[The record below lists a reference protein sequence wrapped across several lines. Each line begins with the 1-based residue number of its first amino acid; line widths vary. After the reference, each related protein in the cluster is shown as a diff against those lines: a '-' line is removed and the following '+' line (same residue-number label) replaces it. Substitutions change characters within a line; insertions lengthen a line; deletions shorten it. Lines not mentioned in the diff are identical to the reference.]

1 MVEQVEAV
9 EEGRGEGNFMQ
20 VQVMM
25 DVAQPLCRGRKVW
38 LGGDVITGCL
48 SNLNVF
54 RTFVTGVV
62 VSVSGMETVTYG

>member
-1 MVEQVEAV
+1 MEEQVEAV

-20 VQVMM
+20 VRVMM
-25 DVAQPLCRGRKVW
+25 DVAQPLCWGRKVW
-38 LGGDVITGCL
+38 LGGDGITGCL